1 MEKIGMEEDERTI
14 IHCDSSSA
22 IQLARN
28 PVFHGK
34 NKHIHVRFH
43 FLRALVNDGVVE
55 LKYCN
60 TQKQIADLMTKPIK
74 LEQFEKLCGMLRMIN
89 ASEVN

>member
-1 MEKIGMEEDERTI
+1 VHVSVYGSRGKIGMEEDEGTGII

-34 NKHIHVRFH
+34 SKLIHVRFH
-43 FLRALVNDGVVE
+43 FLRD
-55 LKYCN
+55 
-60 TQKQIADLMTKPIK
+60 
-74 LEQFEKLCGMLRMIN
+74 
-89 ASEVN
+89 